1 MEPSSRSLYVTLLSN
16 TSKPEFP
23 HNTPASFK
31 VRLPYPLR
39 VKNWQVG
46 VAGVYLPG
54 PPNTVSHG
62 VTSHPVTSTTTA
74 PVAPLTEHR
83 QSNLFKGSENQ
94 RLARMY
100 ARAMKEGD
108 STSTQDITV
117 TMEDA
122 DMPEAATGVTFMKKV
137 VRWLEQDKLKKLYA
151 GYVFASSEVN
161 YALRFEWKDEAGVPT
176 LWILNDKLNIT
187 YNKPRPYLGF
197 NRVMAQQMGWLVRKE
212 DRSYVL
218 GPNLLMYPHVK
229 KAKSPKF
236 SADADRNQL
245 FTFSNYVHVNG
256 GMMYLSM
263 VMDWQFVNL
272 DEAYARATTHV
283 YVPPQVLYNT
293 FRWIMEDESVWTKEA
308 GIKSLGW
315 VNLEGSP
322 HYWKK
327 KTMGM
332 TLTKS
337 GNKYEPKFRW
347 TIGTTRLSK
356 GPTYRIIVEIYTTD
370 KVLFDKTRV
379 SAYTSFYTRNID
391 SAVTTHVHEY
401 LGTHM
406 VYYHRLVQDFRLTA
420 QSDSSSRLHV
430 TVTIADV
437 PKSYP
442 ATLTDQCYVVVYG
455 YTIAPPWPRMDQVTD
470 VYDAHPVIRRSTTTT
485 STSSTTETTTKPTH
499 TGSQDK
505 QKKTTVT
512 PATHGEPATR
522 PVHLY
527 CNVGESSIVGT
538 QITNFLRDLPYK
550 DQPIRWEPEHVQ
562 YHRVRGDTVEILEVE
577 VAETNG
583 QLMTL
588 NPAGETQVTLHFQA

>member
-1 MEPSSRSLYVTLLSN
+1 MEPWSRSLYVTLPSN

-62 VTSHPVTSTTTA
+62 VTSHPVTTTT
-74 PVAPLTEHR
+74 PGAPLTEHR
-83 QSNLFKGSENQ
+83 QSNLYKGSTNQ
-94 RLARMY
+94 RLVRMY
-100 ARAMKEGD
+100 SRALQRTDGTKTQEI
-108 STSTQDITV
+108 TS

-122 DMPEAATGVTFMKKV
+122 DMPEAATGVVFMKKV
-137 VRWLEQDKLKKLYA
+137 FRWLRQDVMKKLYT
-151 GYVFASSEVN
+151 GYNLSTDSVD
-161 YALRFEWKDEAGVPT
+161 YAPRYEWKDEAGVPT
-176 LWILNDKLNIT
+176 LWILNLKTNVSF
-187 YNKPRPYLGF
+187 NKSRPYLGF
-197 NRVMAQQMGWLVRKE
+197 NLVLAQTMGWVGKQE
-212 DRSYVL
+212 DGTYAL
-218 GPNLLMYPHVK
+218 GPNLLMHPLLNQ
-229 KAKSPKF
+229 PKNPKVAA
-236 SADADRNQL
+236 SADKNQL
-245 FTFSNYVHVNG
+245 FDFTDYVQVHRGFV
-256 GMMYLSM
+256 YLSM
-263 VMDWQFVNL
+263 VVDWQFVNL

-283 YVPPQVLYNT
+283 FVPPKVLWNH
-293 FRWIMEDESVWTKEA
+293 FRWIMDDESAWIKDG
-308 GIKSLGW
+308 GISSLGF

-327 KTMGM
+327 KTVGM

-337 GNKYEPKFRW
+337 GNKYEPKFGW
-347 TIGTTRLSK
+347 VIGTTKLSV
-356 GPTYRIIVEIYTTD
+356 GYTYRLMVEVYTTD

-379 SAYTSFYTRNID
+379 SAANELYVQMID
-391 SAVTTHVHEY
+391 SAVTTHVHVY
-401 LGTHM
+401 LGTHL
-406 VYYHRLVQDFRLTA
+406 VYYHRLVQDFRLT
-420 QSDSSSRLHV
+420 QWSDRTSRLYI
-430 TVTIADV
+430 TVTIDGV
-437 PKSYP
+437 PTSYP

-455 YTIAPPWPRMDQVTD
+455 YTIAAPWLPMSQVDD
-470 VYDAHPVIRRSTTTT
+470 VYDDHPVIRRGTTTT
-485 STSSTTETTTKPTH
+485 STSSSTEMTTQPTH
-499 TGSQDK
+499 KGSQDK
-505 QKKTTVT
+505 QKKTTVK
-512 PATHGEPATR
+512 PATHGEQATR

-562 YHRVRGDTVEILEVE
+562 YHRVRGDTLEILEVE

>member
-62 VTSHPVTSTTTA
+62 VTSHPVTTTTTT

-83 QSNLFKGSENQ
+83 QSNLFKGSTNQ
-94 RLARMY
+94 RLVRMY
-100 ARAMKEGD
+100 SRALQRTDGTKTQEI
-108 STSTQDITV
+108 TS

-122 DMPEAATGVTFMKKV
+122 DMPEAATGVVFMKKV
-137 VRWLEQDKLKKLYA
+137 FRWLRQDTMKKLSTGYNLSTDSVDYA
-151 GYVFASSEVN
+151 PRY
-161 YALRFEWKDEAGVPT
+161 EWKDEAGVPT
-176 LWILNDKLNIT
+176 LWILNVKTNVSF
-187 YNKPRPYLGF
+187 NKSRPYLGF
-197 NRVMAQQMGWLVRKE
+197 NLVLAQTMGWVVKKE
-212 DRSYVL
+212 DGTYAL
-218 GPNLLMYPHVK
+218 GPNLLMHPLLNQ
-229 KAKSPKF
+229 PKNPKVAA
-236 SADADRNQL
+236 SADKNQL
-245 FTFSNYVHVNG
+245 VTFTDYVQVHR
-256 GMMYLSM
+256 GMVYLAM
-263 VMDWQFVNL
+263 VVDWQFVNL

-283 YVPPQVLYNT
+283 FVPPKVLWNH
-293 FRWIMEDESVWTKEA
+293 FRWIMDDESAWIKDG
-308 GIKSLGW
+308 GISSLGF

-337 GNKYEPKFRW
+337 GNKYEPKFGW
-347 TIGTTRLSK
+347 VIGTTKLSV
-356 GPTYRIIVEIYTTD
+356 GTTYRLMVEVYMTD

-379 SAYTSFYTRNID
+379 SAANELYVYMAD

-401 LGTHM
+401 LGTHL
-406 VYYHRLVQDFRLTA
+406 VYYHRLVQDFRLT
-420 QSDSSSRLHV
+420 QWSDRSSRLYI
-430 TVTIADV
+430 TVTIDGVAT
-437 PKSYP
+437 SYP

-455 YTIAPPWPRMDQVTD
+455 YTISAPWPPMSQVDD
-470 VYDAHPVIRRSTTTT
+470 VYDDHPIIRRGTTTT
-485 STSSTTETTTKPTH
+485 STSSTTETTTKPAH
-499 TGSQDK
+499 KGSQDK

-512 PATHGEPATR
+512 PATHGEQATR